1 MNKTTIKPLTLNE
14 VRDLELGTKVFL
26 LLSRNNFLECYHCIV
41 NAITA
46 SQIHIYTSERHWQ
59 SLVLELDFDKYYN
72 DFIILKLSD

>member
-1 MNKTTIKPLTLNE
+1 MNKTTIKPLTLKE
-14 VRDLELGTKVFL
+14 VKDLDLGRKIFL

-46 SQIHIYTSERHWQ
+46 SQIHLYTSERHWQ

-72 DFIILKLSD
+72 DFMILEIE

>member
-14 VRDLELGTKVFL
+14 VRDLDLGAKVFL

-59 SLVLELDFDKYYN
+59 SLVL
-72 DFIILKLSD
+72 

>member
-14 VRDLELGTKVFL
+14 VRDLDLGRKIFL

-46 SQIHIYTSERHWQ
+46 SERHWQ
-59 SLVLELDFDKYYN
+59 SLVLELDYN
-72 DFIILKLSD
+72 IKN